1 MKKYI
6 LSIGI
11 ALALMSCTSILDID
25 PTDRFTEETFF
36 KTKEHAEAAVNATY
50 ASLLGNSLVFSCRNF
65 SLTETATPNAYNY
78 QNNNGFDNIATGIQD
93 AANSSVINNC
103 WGQCYAGIGRANTIL
118 AKIDGIP
125 ATSLSDALKKRFIAE
140 SKFLRA
146 VFYTQLWALY
156 GGVPLIID
164 APDFEKQANLPR
176 NSADEVLA
184 QIIKDLDEAA
194 VELPTS
200 YVVADKGRATK
211 GAAYALK
218 ARALLWAG
226 KWAEAAAAAKS
237 VMDLKVYSLFPDSH
251 GTFLFENEGNSE
263 VIFDLQYKFPEFTN
277 SLDIEMDDY
286 NSVAPLAD
294 LVNDFYMANGKSITD
309 PASGFDPANPYLNRD
324 PRFYATINYPGAIFK
339 GKTVTSTTYPRT
351 GYGQKKYCTYKDNEV
366 PVRIKAV
373 GESDLNY
380 ILLRYADVLLMYAEA
395 QNEAVGPDQS
405 VYDALKLIRL
415 RANMPEFTPGLT
427 KEQMRQEIRH
437 ERRIELAGEG
447 MYYFDIRRWR
457 TAEVVMN
464 ADIYNYLGVKFGTRK
479 FNKDRDYLWPIPTV
493 ALQTNSTLI
502 QNPGYGM

>member
-6 LSIGI
+6 LLMGMG
-11 ALALMSCTSILDID
+11 LALQSCTSILDVE
-25 PTDRFTEETFF
+25 PTDRFTATTFF

-50 ASLLGNSLVFSCRNF
+50 ASLLGNSLVFSSRNF

-93 AANSSVINNC
+93 AANSSAINNC

-118 AKIDGIP
+118 AKIGGIP
-125 ATSLSDALKKRFIAE
+125 ATSLADALKKRFIAE

-156 GGVPLIID
+156 GGVPLILD

-176 NSADEVLA
+176 NSANEVLT
-184 QIIKDLDEAA
+184 QIIKDLDEAT
-194 VELPTS
+194 VDLPNS

-211 GAAYALK
+211 GAANAMK
-218 ARALLWAG
+218 TRVLLWAG
-226 KWAEAAAAAKS
+226 RWAEAAAAAKS
-237 VMDLKVYSLFPDSH
+237 VMDLKVYSLFADSR
-251 GTFLFENEGNSE
+251 GMFYFENEGNSE
-263 VIFDLQYKFPEFTN
+263 VIFDLQYKFPEFVH

-294 LVNDFYMANGKSITD
+294 LVNDFYMANGKPITD
-309 PASGFDPANPYLNRD
+309 QASGFDPKKPFLNRD
-324 PRFYATINYPGAIFK
+324 PRFYATINYPGAMFK
-339 GKTVTSTTYPRT
+339 AKIVTPTTYPNT
-351 GYGQKKYCTYKDNEV
+351 GYGQKKYAIYKDNEV
-366 PVRIKAV
+366 PARIKGG

-380 ILLRYADVLLMYAEA
+380 ILLRYADILLMYAEA
-395 QNEAVGPDQS
+395 RNEAVGPDQS

-415 RANMPEFTPGLT
+415 RAKMPEFTPGLT

-464 ADIYNYLGVKFGTRK
+464 ADIYNYLGIKIGTRK
-479 FNKDRDYLWPIPTV
+479 FNKERDYLWPIPTV
-493 ALQTNSTLI
+493 ALQTNSALI
-502 QNPGYGM
+502 QNPGYGK